1 MRKTFSLALAA
12 LMFMTVIPQTASAQG
27 GNSKTAI
34 ELFKVMELP
43 NMMKDL
49 TSTNTDQL
57 IQSYPALKAS
67 RKELE
72 KFFEETVGYAAL
84 ETDLAAIY
92 ASAFTESELKELITF
107 YKTPTG
113 RKSTREMPKLYA
125 LGADLGRR
133 KVEARQEE
141 LQRIV
146 TQAMQPASNATTP
159 AKKKG
164 K

>member
-1 MRKTFSLALAA
+1 MRKTFCLALTA
-12 LMFMTVIPQTASAQG
+12 LMFTTALPLTAHAQG
-27 GNSKTAI
+27 ASSKTAI

-49 TSTNTDQL
+49 TATNTDQL

-84 ETDLAAIY
+84 EADLAGIY

-146 TQAMQPASNATTP
+146 TQAMQPTSNTSAP